1 MKIMM
6 IEKVVHVPTR
16 PRTKLAR
23 SKKIRRSYLASFIR
37 SLGLTPEEL
46 QEKIRKLKYSRDY
59 SFLFD
64 DDHQQTEKII
74 FQPYFRLDKVEAF
87 DHQYHHN
94 KKKKKL
100 KVGADHQVYVH
111 RVKQKQ

>member
-64 DDHQQTEKII
+64 DDHQQT
-74 FQPYFRLDKVEAF
+74 
-87 DHQYHHN
+87 QYHHN

-100 KVGADHQVYVH
+100 KAGADHQVYVH